1 MKIYKLYILIS
12 SLLISS
18 YFANNHSIDNQT
30 TYVVCKLGSYYVSS
44 TKFEKN
50 TGNDSV
56 TNKRKIAVGKIE
68 RNQSMLEFELLF
80 DKNSSIFKLV
90 DKIVA
95 EKNMDYTIASIIN
108 GGNLTHYKNILTKEK
123 MYQVEFQGQKF
134 NVGLP
139 FEQYK
144 WEITDS
150 IKYIA
155 GFKCFKAT
163 STLEKNDNGRN
174 TRKMLHPVVWF
185 TSEIPTS
192 FGPNGLDGLPGLVLE
207 GSVDGRTFLYA
218 SKIIQNYKEKY
229 KIEKPSNGID
239 ISEEKYLDMGA
250 KIYNETRGKLNKN
263 K

>member
-1 MKIYKLYILIS
+1 MKIYNFYILLS
-12 SLLISS
+12 SLILFSS
-18 YFANNHSIDNQT
+18 ITNKHRIDNQT
-30 TYVVCKLGSYYVSS
+30 TYVMYKLGSYYVSS
-44 TKFEKN
+44 NDFEKK

-56 TNKRKIAVGKIE
+56 LNKRKKVLEKIE
-68 RNQSMLEFELLF
+68 QNQSMLEFELLF

-95 EKNMDYTIASIIN
+95 EKNMDYKIASIVN
-108 GGNLTHYKNILTKEK
+108 GGNLTHYKNIIAKEK

-134 NVGLP
+134 NVELP

-144 WEITDS
+144 WEITNTV
-150 IKYIA
+150 KYIA

-163 STLEKNDNGRN
+163 TTLEKNDNGRN
-174 TRKMLHPVVWF
+174 IRKILHPVVWF

-207 GSVDGRTFLYA
+207 GSLDGRTFFYA
-218 SKIIQNYKEKY
+218 SKIIQNYKEKH

-250 KIYNETRGKLNKN
+250 KIYYETRELLNKN